1 MFELPVSSWTL
12 AELSAGSSRDALARF
27 WLAAPEDLLPSL
39 WSSSVGEATKQLVRQ
54 LDPQYV
60 FTPDQIALRDAIGQR
75 LQAGFQAPMAVQLL
89 IVNFLYSP
97 PGLLRIQN
105 AQANLP
111 AWLLSDYQA
120 LFESVTAAPPP
131 VPAQAGQESSAQAHQ
146 APAAELPH
154 PDFGV
159 FPATLQEL
167 IGNRI
172 QLNRLL
178 GLSNLYYIDPE
189 DKEILQELRQVR
201 LSLIEAIERCP
212 ESELEYLWSTDLGDR
227 YWALVRSGIQKEAL
241 SPVEESKRHSV
252 TQALNPAAGGGFGK
266 PGSVNAFL
274 IAMILFE
281 PGTMRVDGAEHKL
294 PGWLIP
300 QYQQVFAESL
310 PAQNS

>member
-1 MFELPVSSWTL
+1 MLELPTQPWTL
-12 AELSAGSSRDALARF
+12 SGLSAGTNRDVLARF
-27 WLAAPEDLLPSL
+27 WLSAPEDLLPSL
-39 WSSSVGEATKQLVRQ
+39 WSSPVGESTKQLVRQ

-60 FTPDQIALRDAIGQR
+60 FTPDQIALRNAIGQR

-105 AQANLP
+105 PQANLP
-111 AWLLSDYQA
+111 GWLLVDYQSLYEA
-120 LFESVTAAPPP
+120 VPSMPAPVAAPAVAAPPQTQQ
-131 VPAQAGQESSAQAHQ
+131 VPATQ
-146 APAAELPH
+146 LPQ

-167 IGNRI
+167 VGNRI

-189 DKEILQELRQVR
+189 DQEILQELRQVR

-212 ESELEYLWSTDLGDR
+212 ESELEQIWATDLGDR

-241 SPVEESKRHSV
+241 TPAEEHRKQAV
-252 TQALNPAAGGGFGK
+252 TQALNPATGGGFGR
-266 PGSVNAFL
+266 PGALNAFL
-274 IAMILFE
+274 IAMVLFE

-294 PGWLIP
+294 PGWLLP

-310 PAQNS
+310 PAHSA